1 MTEPT
6 TILQSALQW
15 EREIP
20 NHAFI
25 VQPMGGA
32 YDNVKEYTW
41 AQVMDEARRM
51 AAWIQGQGW
60 EPGSMIALCSKN
72 CAWWVI
78 ADLAIWMSGHVTV
91 PIYPTLDEDTVRYIL
106 EHSEAKMLFVGK
118 LDPIWDVM
126 KPGVPEGLLQVAF
139 PLSPEGPY
147 ERWDDIIKSTEPL
160 AEVLDRKPDELAT
173 IIYTSGSTGRPKGVM
188 HSFRNMFACT
198 SGLANAINLL
208 EGDRYL
214 SYLPMAHGMERWLG
228 ECGALYNGKGQLYFA
243 ESIDTFVRDL
253 QRARPTVFLSVP
265 RLWTKFQLGVF
276 AKMKPQKLDFLLKI
290 PILKNIVAKKVLAG
304 LGLADCRMAGS
315 GSAPIPKELIEWY
328 KRLGLE
334 LLEGYGMTEN
344 FNYSHISKPGQG
356 VPGFVGTTY
365 DDVKAR
371 IAEDGEI
378 QVLSPGSMQGYY
390 KQPDE
395 TKATF
400 TEDGWLKTGDR
411 GEIDGNGRLKITGRI
426 KEIFKTSKGKYV
438 APAPIENLLN
448 NHPRVELACVGGMGY
463 PQPSAVIK
471 LSEESWKEAQG
482 AGKADVTHAL
492 ETHLASVNA
501 KLPNFEHLEFVA
513 VVPEDWLP
521 ENGFLTPTMK
531 IRRASIE
538 KAYSPFND
546 TWYAQKQKVIWHQ
559 PAG

>member
-20 NHAFI
+20 NHTFM
-25 VQPMGGA
+25 VQPMGGS
-32 YDNVKEYTW
+32 YDNTKSFTW
-41 AQVMDEARRM
+41 AETLDGARRM
-51 AAWIQGQGW
+51 AAWIKAKDW

-72 CAWWVI
+72 CAWWVM
-78 ADLAIWMSGHVTV
+78 ADLAIWMAGHVTV
-91 PIYPTLDEDTVRYIL
+91 PIYPTLDEGTVRYIL

-118 LDPIWDVM
+118 LDAVWDVM
-126 KPGVPEGLLQVAF
+126 KPGVPDGIVQVAF

-147 ERWDDIIKSTEPL
+147 EQWDHIVGSTEPL
-160 AEVLDRKPDELAT
+160 TEVADRAPDELAT

-188 HSFRNMFACT
+188 HDFKNMFVCT
-198 SGLANAINLL
+198 RGLSNAIQLVD
-208 EGDRYL
+208 GDRYL

-228 ECGALYNGKGQLYFA
+228 ECSSIYNGKGELYFA
-243 ESIDTFVRDL
+243 ESLDTFGKDL

-265 RLWTKFQLGVF
+265 RLWSKFQLAVF
-276 AKMKPQKLDFLLKI
+276 AKQPPKKLEFLLKV
-290 PILKNIVAKKVLAG
+290 PILNGIVKKKILTA

-344 FNYSHISKPGQG
+344 FNYSHISKPGEG
-356 VPGFVGTTY
+356 EPGFVGTPY
-365 DDVKAR
+365 DDVQAR

-378 QVLSPGSMQGYY
+378 QVLTPGAMLGYY
-390 KQPDE
+390 KQPE
-395 TKATF
+395 QTKETF

-411 GEIDGNGRLKITGRI
+411 GEIDAQGRLKITGRT

-438 APAPIENLLN
+438 APAPIENKLN
-448 NHPRVELACVGGMGY
+448 NHPRIELACVGGLGY

-471 LSEESWKEAQG
+471 LSEEAWGQAQAGGKDAITKDLEAHV
-482 AGKADVTHAL
+482 AA
-492 ETHLASVNA
+492 VNA
-501 KLPNFEHLEFVA
+501 QLPNFERLDFVA

-531 IRRASIE
+531 IKRASIE
-538 KAYSPFND
+538 KAYGQFND
-546 TWYAQKQKVIWHQ
+546 DWYGRKTKVVWHE
-559 PAG
+559 PAS

>member
-20 NHAFI
+20 NHTFMI
-25 VQPMGGA
+25 QPMGGSLT
-32 YDNVKEYTW
+32 NTREFTW
-41 AQVMDEARRM
+41 AQTLDEARRM
-51 AAWIQGQGW
+51 AAWIKAKEW

-72 CAWWVI
+72 CAWWVM
-78 ADLAIWMSGHVTV
+78 ADLAIWMAGHVTV

-118 LDPIWDVM
+118 LDAVWDVM
-126 KPGVPEGLLQVAF
+126 KPGVPEGLTQVSF
-139 PLSPEGPY
+139 PLSPDGPY
-147 ERWDDIIKSTEPL
+147 EKWDDIIGATVPL
-160 AEVLDRKPDELAT
+160 AEAADRTPDELAT

-188 HSFRNMFACT
+188 HDFKNMFVCT
-198 SGLANAINLL
+198 RGLSQAINLVD
-208 EGDRYL
+208 GDRYL

-228 ECGALYNGKGQLYFA
+228 ECSSIYNGKGELYFA
-243 ESIDTFVRDL
+243 ESIDTFGQDL

-265 RLWTKFQLGVF
+265 RLWAKFQLSVF
-276 AKMKPQKLDFLLKI
+276 AKMPPKKLNLFLKI
-290 PILKNIVAKKVLAG
+290 PILNGIVKKKILGA
-304 LGLADCRMAGS
+304 LGLAECRMAGS

-328 KRLGLE
+328 KALGLE

-356 VPGFVGTTY
+356 KPGFVGTTY
-365 DDVKAR
+365 DDVQAR

-378 QVLSPGSMQGYY
+378 QVKTPGAMLGYY
-390 KQPDE
+390 KQPE
-395 TKATF
+395 QTAETF
-400 TEDGWLKTGDR
+400 TEDGWLRTGDR
-411 GEIDGNGRLKITGRI
+411 GEIDDAGRLKITGRT

-438 APAPIENLLN
+438 APAPIENKLN
-448 NHPRVELACVGGMGY
+448 NHPRIELACVGGSGY

-471 LSEESWKEAQG
+471 LSEEAWKASQSGGKDSLTKELEAHI
-482 AGKADVTHAL
+482 AA
-492 ETHLASVNA
+492 VNA
-501 KLPNFEHLEFVA
+501 QLPNFERLEFVA

-531 IRRASIE
+531 IKRASIE
-538 KAYSPFND
+538 TAYNQFND
-546 TWYAQKQKVIWHQ
+546 DWYGQKTKVIWHT
-559 PAG
+559 PSA

>member
-6 TILQSALQW
+6 TILESALRW

-20 NHAFI
+20 DHAFI

-32 YDNVKEYTW
+32 FDNVKTYTW
-41 AQVMDEARRM
+41 AQMMDETRRM
-51 AAWIQGQGW
+51 AAWIQAQGW
-60 EPGSMIALCSKN
+60 APGSTIALCSKN
-72 CAWWVI
+72 CAWWVM

-106 EHSEAKMLFVGK
+106 EHSGAKMLFVGK
-118 LDPIWDVM
+118 LDAVWDVM
-126 KPGVPEGLLQVAF
+126 KAGVPDDLVQVAF

-147 ERWDDIIKSTEPL
+147 LRWDEIVASVEPL
-160 AEVLDRKPDELAT
+160 RDVAQRAPDELAT

-188 HSFRNMFACT
+188 HSFHGMFVCT
-198 SGLANAINLL
+198 RGLADAIDLL

-228 ECGALYNGKGQLYFA
+228 ECSSLYNGKGQLYFA
-243 ESIDTFVRDL
+243 ESVDTFVRDL

-265 RLWTKFQLGVF
+265 RLWAKFQLGVF
-276 AKMKPQKLDFLLKI
+276 AKMPPQKLDFLLKV
-290 PILKNIVAKKVLAG
+290 PILGKIVAKKVLAG
-304 LGLADCRMAGS
+304 LGLGECRMAGS

-344 FNYSHISKPGQG
+344 FNYSHISKPGEG
-356 VPGFVGTTY
+356 VPGYVGTPY
-365 DDVKAR
+365 DDVQAR
-371 IAEDGEI
+371 IADDGEI
-378 QVLSPGSMQGYY
+378 QVLSPGAMLGYY
-390 KQPDE
+390 KQPEE
-395 TKATF
+395 TQATF

-411 GEIDGNGRLKITGRI
+411 GEIDAAGRLKITGRT

-448 NHPRVELACVGGMGY
+448 NHPRIELACVGGSGF

-471 LSEESWKEAQG
+471 LSEEAWKQAQG
-482 AGKADVTHAL
+482 GGKAEITKDL
-492 ETHLASVNA
+492 EAHLAAINA
-501 KLPNFEHLEFVA
+501 QLPNFERLDFVA

-531 IRRASIE
+531 IRRGSIE
-538 KAYSPFND
+538 KAYSPFNED
-546 TWYAQKQKVIWHQ
+546 WYGRKEKVVWHQ
-559 PAG
+559 PAA

>member
-1 MTEPT
+1 MSEPT

-15 EREIP
+15 ERDIP
-20 NHAFI
+20 DHRFMF
-25 VQPMGGA
+25 QPLGGSA
-32 YDNVKEYTW
+32 DNVKVYTW
-41 AQVMDEARRM
+41 AQMMDEARRM
-51 AAWIQGQGW
+51 AAWIKTQDW

-72 CAWWVI
+72 CAWWVM
-78 ADLAIWMSGHVTV
+78 ADLAIWMAGHVTV
-91 PIYPTLDEDTVRYIL
+91 PIYPTLDADTVGYIL

-118 LDPIWDVM
+118 LDAVWDVM
-126 KPGVPEGLLQVAF
+126 KAGVPDGLLQVAF
-139 PLSPEGPY
+139 PLSPQGPY
-147 ERWDDIIKSTEPL
+147 ERWDDLIGSVDPL
-160 AEVLDRKPDELAT
+160 QEVADRQPEELAT

-188 HSFRNMFACT
+188 QSFENMFACT
-198 SGLANAINLL
+198 RGLAEAITLL

-228 ECGALYNGKGQLYFA
+228 ECSSLYNGKGELYFA

-253 QRARPTVFLSVP
+253 QRARPTIFLSVP
-265 RLWTKFQLGVF
+265 RLWAKFQLGVF
-276 AKMKPQKLDFLLKI
+276 AKMPPKKLDLFLKI
-290 PILKNIVAKKVLAG
+290 PILSGIVKKKILTN
-304 LGLADCRMAGS
+304 LGLAQCRMAGS

-344 FNYSHISKPGQG
+344 FNYSHISKPGEG
-356 VPGFVGTTY
+356 VPGYVGTPY

-371 IAEDGEI
+371 IADDGEI
-378 QVLSPGSMQGYY
+378 QVLSPGAMLGYY
-390 KQPDE
+390 KQPNE
-395 TKATF
+395 TADTF

-411 GEIDGNGRLKITGRI
+411 GEIDEDGRLKITGRT

-448 NHPRVELACVGGMGY
+448 NHPRIELACVGGSGY

-471 LSEESWKEAQG
+471 LSEEAWKQAQG
-482 AGKADVTHAL
+482 GGREEVARDL
-492 ETHLASVNA
+492 EAHLGAVNA
-501 KLPNFEHLEFVA
+501 QLPNFERLAFLA
-513 VVPEDWLP
+513 VVAEEWLP

-538 KAYSPFND
+538 KAYGPFND
-546 TWYAQKQKVIWHQ
+546 GWYGQGTKVVWHE
-559 PAG
+559 PST